1 MNQMNAFLKDRYDMK
16 TFNHVDLSTTI
27 PDIQTETIKGKRFY
41 ITPEGKKYPS
51 ITTVLSTRKNEGLVR
66 WRESVG
72 DAVANNIMR
81 GAAKRGTAVHT
92 LVENYLNNEELSKQ
106 DVLPVALFTLLKPE
120 LDNINSIRMQEGGLY
135 SDKWEVAGRVDL
147 VAEFDGELSII
158 DFKTSAEPKREAYL
172 YDYFVQET
180 AYACCFQELYSLT
193 VKKLVTIVAC
203 ENGETQVV
211 IKPPKKE
218 YLLKL
223 IEYIDEYQ
231 TYGKEKLT

>member
-1 MNQMNAFLKDRYDMK
+1 MNLTPIEMTAKM
-16 TFNHVDLSTTI
+16 VD
-27 PDIQTETIKGKRFY
+27 GKRLY
-41 ITPEGKKYPS
+41 STPDGKFYPS
-51 ITTVLSTRKNEGLVR
+51 ITTVIGNNAKKQAGLAKWRARVGKEKAAAISTR
-66 WRESVG
+66 S
-72 DAVANNIMR
+72 AS
-81 GAAKRGTAVHT
+81 RGTAFHSIT
-92 LVENYLNNEELSKQ
+92 EDYLNNELDIEKYKDSP
-106 DVLPVALFTLLKPE
+106 LPVVMFEQTKKTF
-120 LDNINSIRMQEGGLY
+120 DRIGNIYLQEAFLY
-135 SDKWEVAGRVDL
+135 SRHLEVAGRVDL

-223 IEYIDEYQ
+223 IAYIDEYQ
-231 TYGKEKLT
+231 NKYGKEKLT

>member
-1 MNQMNAFLKDRYDMK
+1 MK
-16 TFNHVDLSTTI
+16 FEHNPRCFPLDSEAKMVD
-27 PDIQTETIKGKRFY
+27 GKRVY
-41 ITPEGKKYPS
+41 ATPDGEYYPS
-51 ITTVLSTRKNEGLVR
+51 ITTVIGNNAKKQAGLAK
-66 WRESVG
+66 WRARVG
-72 DAVANNIMR
+72 KEK
-81 GAAKRGTAVHT
+81 AAAISSRSASRGTKFHSIT
-92 LVENYLNNEELSKQ
+92 EDYLNNELDIEKYKDSP
-106 DVLPVALFTLLKPE
+106 LPVVMFEQTKKTF
-120 LDNINSIRMQEGGLY
+120 DRIGNIYLQDAFLY
-135 SDKWEVAGRVDL
+135 SRHLEVAGRVDL

-223 IEYIDEYQ
+223 IAYIDEYQ
-231 TYGKEKLT
+231 TKYGKEKLT